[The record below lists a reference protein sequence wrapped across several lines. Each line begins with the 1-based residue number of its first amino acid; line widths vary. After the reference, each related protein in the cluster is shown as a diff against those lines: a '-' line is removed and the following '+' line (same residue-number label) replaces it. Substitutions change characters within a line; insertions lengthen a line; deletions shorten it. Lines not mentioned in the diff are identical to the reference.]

1 MSLHGQE
8 YFSSQREEP
17 LTSMNR
23 KKEVEDMKDLQT
35 LNLKAELLVEGIRAT
50 PLALKEVG
58 KRYKEQNH
66 GLFGWDF
73 EDHTGIALPDDFLL
87 PDGTVVQFRKNSR
100 SPYQVTLDADDLI
113 LSNGVGRICKVEWIP
128 RPAFYTEETA
138 HQHPMVKIGQ
148 IGGEDCLFFCY
159 QNYCSHFS
167 KKEECFFC
175 NLVSTSKTYDSVLK
189 KKETEDIGEVAK
201 AAFAEGRVRHVLL
214 TGGCF
219 EHQEETRR
227 VADILKS
234 IRVHTGLDRVP
245 GTILPSPAKRE
256 DEIKRYYDTGIKAI
270 GFSME
275 IWDEKWYEAICP
287 GKSKNVSHQD
297 FIRSIRT
304 AVKIFGEGNVYA
316 VFVMGLEP
324 KKTFLEG
331 IKEATALGAN
341 VVPFVWSPNP
351 GSKLEGHRAP
361 ASQWFVE
368 TILEASEIVYGA
380 GIPSGTEN
388 HCYRCDGNSLLHDAL
403 RLKGIE

>member
-1 MSLHGQE
+1 
-8 YFSSQREEP
+8 
-17 LTSMNR
+17 
-23 KKEVEDMKDLQT
+23 MKNLQY
-35 LNLKAELLVEGIRAT
+35 LKLKAELLVEGIRAT
-50 PLALKEVG
+50 PEALKEIG
-58 KRYKEQNH
+58 KKYKEQNH

-73 EDHTGIALPDDFLL
+73 EDHAGMTLPDDFLL
-87 PDGTVVQFRKNSR
+87 PDGTVVQFRKNGR
-100 SPYQVTLDADDLI
+100 SPYQVTVKENDLM
-113 LSNGVGRICKVEWIP
+113 LSNGKERITKVGWIP
-128 RPAFYTEETA
+128 RPAYYTKETVSC
-138 HQHPMVKIGQ
+138 HPMVKIGQ

-167 KKEECFFC
+167 KKEECLFC

-201 AAFAEGRVRHVLL
+201 AAFAEGRVNHVLL

-219 EHQEETRR
+219 NHQKEIEL

-234 IRVHTGLDRVP
+234 IRAQTGLDRVP
-245 GTILPSPAKRE
+245 GTILPSPPKGK

-275 IWDEKWYEAICP
+275 IWDEKLYEAICP
-287 GKSKNVSHQD
+287 GKSKNVSHEN
-297 FIRSIRT
+297 FIRSIR
-304 AVKIFGEGNVYA
+304 AAAKIFGEGNVYG

-324 KKTFLEG
+324 KETFLEG
-331 IKEATALGAN
+331 VKEMTALGAN

-361 ASQWFVE
+361 TSQWFVE
-368 TILEASEIVYGA
+368 TALEASEIVHRA
-380 GIPSGTEN
+380 HIPSGTEN

-403 RLKGIE
+403 RIKGIE

>member
-1 MSLHGQE
+1 
-8 YFSSQREEP
+8 
-17 LTSMNR
+17 
-23 KKEVEDMKDLQT
+23 MKDLQYLT
-35 LNLKAELLVEGIRAT
+35 LKAELLVEGIQAT
-50 PLALKEVG
+50 PEALKEVG
-58 KRYKEQNH
+58 KKYKEQKH

-73 EDHTGIALPDDFLL
+73 EDHAGMVLPDDFLL

-100 SPYQVTLDADDLI
+100 SPYRVTVEEKNLI
-113 LSNGVGRICKVEWIP
+113 LSNGKGGICKVEWIP
-128 RPAFYTEETA
+128 RPAYYTKETVG
-138 HQHPMVKIGQ
+138 HHPMVKIGQ

-159 QNYCSHFS
+159 QNYCSHFL
-167 KKEECFFC
+167 KKEECLFC

-189 KKETEDIGEVAK
+189 KKETQDIGEVAK
-201 AAFAEGRVRHVLL
+201 AAFAEGRVKHVLL

-219 EHQEETRR
+219 NHQKEIEM
-227 VADILKS
+227 VGDILRS
-234 IRVHTGLDRVP
+234 IRVQTGLDRVP
-245 GTILPSPAKRE
+245 GTILPSPAKGE

-275 IWDEKWYEAICP
+275 IWDEKLYEAICP
-287 GKSKNVSHQD
+287 GKSKDVKHEH

-304 AVKIFGEGNVYA
+304 ATKIFGEGNVYG

-331 IKEATALGAN
+331 VKEMTALGAN

-361 ASQWFVE
+361 TSEWFVE
-368 TILEASEIVYGA
+368 TVLEASEIVHRA
-380 GIPSGTEN
+380 HIPSGTEN

-403 RLKGIE
+403 RLEGIE

>member
-1 MSLHGQE
+1 
-8 YFSSQREEP
+8 
-17 LTSMNR
+17 
-23 KKEVEDMKDLQT
+23 MKDLQY
-35 LNLKAELLVEGIRAT
+35 LKLKAELLVEGIQAT
-50 PLALKEVG
+50 PEALQEVG

-73 EDHTGIALPDDFLL
+73 EDHVGMVLPDDFLL
-87 PDGTVVQFRKNSR
+87 PDGTVVQFRKNGR
-100 SPYQVTLDADDLI
+100 SPYWVTVNGNDLI
-113 LSNGVGRICKVEWIP
+113 LSNGKERLCKVEWIP
-128 RPAFYTEETA
+128 RPAYYGKETA
-138 HQHPMVKIGQ
+138 NRHPMVKIGQ

-167 KKEECFFC
+167 NKEECLFC

-189 KKETEDIGEVAK
+189 KKETEEIGEVAK
-201 AAFAEGRVRHVLL
+201 AAFAEGSVKHFLL

-219 EHQEETRR
+219 NHQKETEL

-234 IRVHTGLDRVP
+234 IRGQTGLDRVP
-245 GTILPSPAKRE
+245 GTILPSPAKEE

-275 IWDEKWYEAICP
+275 IWDEKLYDAICP
-287 GKSKNVSHQD
+287 GKSKNVNHEN
-297 FIRSIRT
+297 FIRSIR
-304 AVKIFGEGNVYA
+304 AAAKIFGEGNVYG

-331 IKEATALGAN
+331 IKGITALGAN

-361 ASQWFVE
+361 TSQWFVE
-368 TILEASEIVYGA
+368 TILEAADIVYEA
-380 GIPSGTEN
+380 KIPSGTDN

>member
-1 MSLHGQE
+1 
-8 YFSSQREEP
+8 
-17 LTSMNR
+17 
-23 KKEVEDMKDLQT
+23 MKNLRY
-35 LNLKAELLVEGIRAT
+35 LELKAELLVEGIRAT
-50 PLALKEVG
+50 PETLKEVG
-58 KRYKEQNH
+58 KKYKEQNH

-73 EDHTGIALPDDFLL
+73 EDHAGMVLPDDFLL

-100 SPYQVTLDADDLI
+100 SPYQVTAGENDLV
-113 LSNGVGRICKVEWIP
+113 LSNGKGKICKVQWIP
-128 RPAFYTEETA
+128 RPAYYSQETT
-138 HQHPMVKIGQ
+138 HRHSMVKIGQ

-167 KKEECFFC
+167 RKEECLFC

-201 AAFAEGRVRHVLL
+201 AAFAEGRVNHVLL

-219 EHQEETRR
+219 DHQKETEQ

-234 IRVHTGLDRVP
+234 IREKTGLDRVP
-245 GTILPSPAKRE
+245 GTILPSPAKGE
-256 DEIKRYYDTGIKAI
+256 DEIKGYYDTGIKAI

-275 IWDEKWYEAICP
+275 IWDEKLYEAICP
-287 GKSKNVSHQD
+287 GKSKNVSHED

-304 AVKIFGEGNVYA
+304 AAKIFGEGNVYA

-331 IKEATALGAN
+331 VKEITALGAN

-351 GSKLEGHRAP
+351 GSRLEGHRAP
-361 ASQWFVE
+361 NSQWFVE
-368 TILEASEIVYGA
+368 TALEASEIVHRA
-380 GIPSGTEN
+380 QLPSGTEN

-403 RLKGIE
+403 RLKGVE

>member
-1 MSLHGQE
+1 
-8 YFSSQREEP
+8 
-17 LTSMNR
+17 
-23 KKEVEDMKDLQT
+23 MKDLQY
-35 LNLKAELLVEGIRAT
+35 LKLKAELLVEGIQAT
-50 PLALKEVG
+50 PGALKEIG
-58 KRYKEQNH
+58 KKYKEQNH

-73 EDHTGIALPDDFLL
+73 EDHVGMVLPDDFLL
-87 PDGTVVQFRKNSR
+87 PDGTVVQFRKNGRSR
-100 SPYQVTLDADDLI
+100 YRVTVKENGLM
-113 LSNGVGRICKVEWIP
+113 LSNGKERICKVEWIS
-128 RPAFYTEETA
+128 RPVYYGEETA
-138 HQHPMVKIGQ
+138 NRHPMVKIGQ

-167 KKEECFFC
+167 KQQECLFC

-189 KKETEDIGEVAK
+189 KKETDDIGEVAK
-201 AAFAEGRVRHVLL
+201 AAFAEGRVRHILL

-219 EHQEETRR
+219 NHQKEIER

-234 IRVHTGLDRVP
+234 IREQVGLDRVP
-245 GTILPSPAKRE
+245 GTILPSPAKGE
-256 DEIKRYYDTGIKAI
+256 DEIKGYYDTGIKAI

-275 IWDEKWYEAICP
+275 IWDEKLYEAICP
-287 GKSKNVSHQD
+287 GKSKDVSHEN

-304 AVKIFGEGNVYA
+304 AAKIFGEGNVYV

-331 IKEATALGAN
+331 VKEMTALGAN

-361 ASQWFVE
+361 TSQWFVE
-368 TILEASEIVYGA
+368 TVLEASEIVHTA
-380 GIPSGTEN
+380 RIPSGTEN

-403 RLKGIE
+403 RLNGIE